1 MQATGFRWPPL
12 VDHIKAAI
20 NKQTSGGRDVGK
32 HGPLYLFVVTNSSDD
47 ALDHGQ
53 VSTYRMMESLGH
65 ADTMP
70 NVTRL
75 ERNDAMQQQRWNLMT
90 QIDGVDSA
98 VQGANVYGTGTPEQ
112 MAAYY
117 AKLAAQKKKLQQQL
131 KELDS
136 KIDNNNHGKIVPGDI
151 PGLKALICTLVA
163 PDSPAGNWMNTYV
176 HSKIM
181 LIDDVF
187 TTHGSA
193 NVNTRSMEVDSE
205 LNIAHENGDITKSL
219 RKRLWTIHTKPSP
232 GQGVKDAGD
241 VLSDSVGDDF
251 GRVYDTW
258 KMILSKN
265 QTFLNSKKQPPFASI
280 VNFQTATTTRS
291 ALD

>member
-1 MQATGFRWPPL
+1 MQAAGFRWPPL

-98 VQGANVYGTGTPEQ
+98 VQGGECVRYRDTGANGGVLRETGYTKKEITTTIEGTG
-112 MAAYY
+112 
-117 AKLAAQKKKLQQQL
+117 
-131 KELDS
+131 
-136 KIDNNNHGKIVPGDI
+136 
-151 PGLKALICTLVA
+151 
-163 PDSPAGNWMNTYV
+163 
-176 HSKIM
+176 
-181 LIDDVF
+181 F
-187 TTHGSA
+187 
-193 NVNTRSMEVDSE
+193 
-205 LNIAHENGDITKSL
+205 
-219 RKRLWTIHTKPSP
+219 
-232 GQGVKDAGD
+232 
-241 VLSDSVGDDF
+241 
-251 GRVYDTW
+251 
-258 KMILSKN
+258 
-265 QTFLNSKKQPPFASI
+265 
-280 VNFQTATTTRS
+280 
-291 ALD
+291 

>member
-1 MQATGFRWPPL
+1 
-12 VDHIKAAI
+12 
-20 NKQTSGGRDVGK
+20 
-32 HGPLYLFVVTNSSDD
+32 
-47 ALDHGQ
+47 
-53 VSTYRMMESLGH
+53 MMESLGH

-151 PGLKALICTLVA
+151 PG
-163 PDSPAGNWMNTYV
+163 
-176 HSKIM
+176 
-181 LIDDVF
+181 
-187 TTHGSA
+187 
-193 NVNTRSMEVDSE
+193 
-205 LNIAHENGDITKSL
+205 
-219 RKRLWTIHTKPSP
+219 
-232 GQGVKDAGD
+232 
-241 VLSDSVGDDF
+241 
-251 GRVYDTW
+251 
-258 KMILSKN
+258 
-265 QTFLNSKKQPPFASI
+265 
-280 VNFQTATTTRS
+280 
-291 ALD
+291 